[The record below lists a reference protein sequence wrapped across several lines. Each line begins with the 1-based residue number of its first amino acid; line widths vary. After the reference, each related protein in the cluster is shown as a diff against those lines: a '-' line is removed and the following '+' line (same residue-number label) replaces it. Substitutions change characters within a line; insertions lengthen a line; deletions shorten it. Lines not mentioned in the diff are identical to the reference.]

1 MIPAQQPVPTTPSAT
16 SPSLTAGSA
25 ASTPTSALSTPTRRA
40 LLGGFVALGTLLA
53 APPALAARRPAD
65 ASTTAAFAFLAEKID
80 QYGSGTTLRV
90 PQSYTG
96 GFFAGINFVSSF
108 LYDDALT
115 VIALIHEGSPAQLAR
130 AKMLGDVLLYVQAH
144 DPIADGRTRASYQPN
159 PLITADGTPYIGS
172 PAAYSGNQA
181 WVGMALCHLYQR
193 TGQRKHLTGALTAA
207 NWIHSKTWSAAGIPG
222 YTGGRSADDQP
233 LTFKATEHN
242 IDIGAFFAMLAKQT
256 GDRVWATRSAR
267 AFAFVQAMWDTPGR
281 MLWTGTDPD
290 GVTINHY
297 PIPADVQ
304 VWAYLALRDRR
315 SSQAV
320 DWVIANL
327 SASDG
332 GFAGISFSN
341 TDTSKVWFEGTAHLV
356 AALEL
361 RRAPGDRERV
371 ASYLA
376 SLRDA
381 QLRAPNADGKGLVA
395 ASSDGLDTG
404 FGDLYY
410 ASLHTGATAWYLL
423 AKLGINPFVL

>member
-1 MIPAQQPVPTTPSAT
+1 MTTS
-16 SPSLTAGSA
+16 
-25 ASTPTSALSTPTRRA
+25 RRTV
-40 LLGGFVALGTLLA
+40 LRSFVALGTVLA
-53 APPALAARRPAD
+53 VPAASSAFAARCEVD
-65 ASTTAAFAFLAEKID
+65 ASTAAAYAFLAEKID

-96 GFFAGINFVSSF
+96 GYFAGINFVSSF

-115 VIALIHEGSPAQLAR
+115 IIALIHEGSAAQLAR
-130 AKMLGDVLLYVQAH
+130 AKMLGDVLLYVQAN
-144 DPIADGRTRASYQPN
+144 DAIGDGRTRASYQPN
-159 PLITADGTPYIGS
+159 PLITADGSPYVGS

-181 WVGMALCHLYQR
+181 WVGMALSHLYQR
-193 TGQRKHLTGALTAA
+193 TGLRKYLDGALTAA
-207 NWIHSKTWSAAGIPG
+207 NWIQSKTWSSAGIAG

-242 IDIGAFFAMLAKQT
+242 IDIGAFFAMLNRQT
-256 GDRVWATRSAR
+256 GQRIWSTRSAQ
-267 AFAFVQAMWDTPGR
+267 AFAFVRAMWDSPGR
-281 MLWTGTDPD
+281 MLWTGTNPD

-304 VWAYLALRDRR
+304 NWAYLATRDP
-315 SSQAV
+315 QYGKAV
-320 DWVIANL
+320 DWVITNL

-332 GFAGISFSN
+332 GFTGIGFSN

-356 AALEL
+356 AALNA
-361 RRAPGDRERV
+361 RRGPGDQTRING
-371 ASYLA
+371 YLA
-376 SLRDA
+376 SLRSA
-381 QLRAPNADGKGLVA
+381 QLSAPNADGKGIVA

-423 AKLGINPFVL
+423 AATGVNPFVL

>member
-1 MIPAQQPVPTTPSAT
+1 MTTS
-16 SPSLTAGSA
+16 
-25 ASTPTSALSTPTRRA
+25 RRTV
-40 LLGGFVALGTLLA
+40 LRSFVALGTVLA
-53 APPALAARRPAD
+53 AAPTAGPAFAAPARLCPSD
-65 ASTTAAFAFLAEKID
+65 ASTAAAYAFLAEKID

-115 VIALIHEGSPAQLAR
+115 IIALIHEGSAAQLAR
-130 AKMLGDVLLYVQAH
+130 AKMLGDVLLYVQAN
-144 DPIADGRTRASYQPN
+144 DPIGDGRTRASYQPN
-159 PLITADGTPYIGS
+159 PLITADGSPYVGS

-181 WVGMALCHLYQR
+181 WVGMALCQLYQR
-193 TGQRKHLTGALTAA
+193 TGLRRYLTGALTAA
-207 NWIHSKTWSAAGIPG
+207 NWIQSKTWSGAGIAG

-242 IDIGAFFAMLAKQT
+242 IDIGAFFAMLNRQT
-256 GDRVWATRSAR
+256 GQRSWATRSAQ
-267 AFAFVQAMWDTPGR
+267 AFAFVRAMWDTPGQ
-281 MLWTGTDPD
+281 MLWTGTNPD

-304 VWAYLALRDRR
+304 TWAYLATRDAQY
-315 SSQAV
+315 SKAV
-320 DWVIANL
+320 DWVIKNL
-327 SASDG
+327 AASDG
-332 GFAGISFSN
+332 GFTGIGFSN

-356 AALEL
+356 AALNA
-361 RRAPGDRERV
+361 RRGPGDQARIN
-371 ASYLA
+371 SYLT
-376 SLRDA
+376 SLRSA
-381 QLRAPNADGKGLVA
+381 QLSAPNADGKGIVA

-423 AKLGINPFVL
+423 AASGVNPFVL

>member
-1 MIPAQQPVPTTPSAT
+1 MTPSRRTLLGSFVAAGTVLAVPT
-16 SPSLTAGSA
+16 
-25 ASTPTSALSTPTRRA
+25 
-40 LLGGFVALGTLLA
+40 
-53 APPALAARRPAD
+53 AARATGAVRTTGPRRCTAD
-65 ASTTAAFAFLAEKID
+65 AAAFAFLAEKID
-80 QYGSGTTLRV
+80 QYGAGTTLRV

-115 VIALIHEGSPAQLAR
+115 VIALIQEGSAGQLAR
-130 AKMLGDVLLYVQAH
+130 AKMLGDVLLYVQAN
-144 DPIADGRTRASYQPN
+144 DPIGDGRTRASYQPN

-193 TGQRKHLTGALTAA
+193 TGLRKYLTGALTAA
-207 NWIHSKTWSAAGIPG
+207 NWIQEKTWSGIGIPG

-242 IDIGAFFAMLAKQT
+242 IDIGAFFAMLRRQT
-256 GDRVWATRSAR
+256 GDRIWSARSAQ
-267 AFAFVQAMWDTPGR
+267 AFGFVRAMWDEPGR
-281 MLWTGTDPD
+281 MIWTGTNPD
-290 GVTINHY
+290 GVSINHY

-304 VWAYLALRDRR
+304 TWAYLATKDPRY
-315 SSQAV
+315 SQAV
-320 DWVIANL
+320 DWTIANL
-327 SASDG
+327 TANDG
-332 GFAGISFSN
+332 GFTGISFSN

-356 AALEL
+356 AALNL
-361 RRAPGDRERV
+361 RRAGGDQARID
-371 ASYLA
+371 SYLA

-381 QLRAPNADGKGLVA
+381 QLRAPNADGKGIVS

-423 AKLGINPFVL
+423 AATGTNPFVL

>member
-1 MIPAQQPVPTTPSAT
+1 MTPSRR
-16 SPSLTAGSA
+16 PVQH
-25 ASTPTSALSTPTRRA
+25 LSRRSF
-40 LLGGFVALGTLLA
+40 LGGFVALGTGLA
-53 APPALAARRPAD
+53 TPSAFATRRPAD
-65 ASTTAAFAFLAEKID
+65 VSEAAAFTFLAEKID
-80 QYGSGTTLRV
+80 QYGTGTTLRV

-115 VIALIHEGSPAQLAR
+115 IIALIHEGSAAQLAR
-130 AKMLGDVLLYVQAH
+130 AKMLGDVLLYVQQH
-144 DPIADGRTRASYQPN
+144 DPIGDGRTRASYQPN
-159 PLITADGTPYIGS
+159 PLITADGSPYIGS

-193 TGQRKHLTGALTAA
+193 TGLRKYLTGALTAA
-207 NWIHSKTWSAAGIPG
+207 NWIQSKTWSAAGIPG

-242 IDIGAFFAMLAKQT
+242 IDIGAFFAMLNRQT
-256 GDRVWATRSAR
+256 GDRTWSTRSQQ
-267 AFAFVQAMWDTPGR
+267 AFAFVRAMWDNPGR

-304 VWAYLALRDRR
+304 VWAYLATRDARY
-315 SSQAV
+315 SQAV
-320 DWVIANL
+320 DWVITNL
-327 SASDG
+327 AASDG
-332 GFAGISFSN
+332 GFTGISFSN

-356 AALEL
+356 TALKV
-361 RRAPGDRERV
+361 RRAPGDQARSN
-371 ASYLA
+371 SYLA
-376 SLRDA
+376 SLRNA
-381 QLRAPNADGKGLVA
+381 QLHAPNADGKGIVS

-423 AKLGINPFVL
+423 ATTGTNPFVV

>member
-1 MIPAQQPVPTTPSAT
+1 MDRHTTPDPT
-16 SPSLTAGSA
+16 SP
-25 ASTPTSALSTPTRRA
+25 ASPQGA
-40 LLGGFVALGTLLA
+40 LLTPSRRTVLSSLVAVGTVLSVPKA
-53 APPALAARRPAD
+53 FAARRPTD
-65 ASTTAAFAFLAEKID
+65 ASEAAAFTFLAEKID
-80 QYGSGTTLRV
+80 QYGTGTALRV

-96 GFFAGINFVSSF
+96 GFFADLNFVSSF

-115 VIALIHEGSPAQLAR
+115 VIALLREGSAAQLTR
-130 AKMLGDVLLYVQAH
+130 AKVLGDVFLYVQQH
-144 DPIADGRTRASYQPN
+144 DPIGDGRTRASYQPN
-159 PLITADGTPYIGS
+159 PLITADGSPYIGS

-193 TGQRKHLTGALTAA
+193 TGQRKYLNGALTAA
-207 NWIHSKTWSAAGIPG
+207 NWIQSKTWSGAGIPG

-242 IDIGAFFAMLAKQT
+242 IDIGAFFAMLNQQT
-256 GDRVWATRSAR
+256 GDRAWSAR
-267 AFAFVQAMWDTPGR
+267 SQQAFAFIRAMWDNPGR
-281 MLWTGTDPD
+281 MLWTGTNPD

-304 VWAYLALRDRR
+304 IWAYLATRDARY
-315 SSQAV
+315 SQAV

-327 SASDG
+327 AATDG
-332 GFAGISFSN
+332 GFTGISFSN

-356 AALEL
+356 TALKV
-361 RRAPGDRERV
+361 RRAPGDQARINT
-371 ASYLA
+371 YLA

-381 QLRAPNADGKGLVA
+381 QLRAPNADGKGIVS

-423 AKLGINPFVL
+423 AATGTNPFVV